1 MARLPNDTELWRCSH
16 GAFRSRRARQAIRAI
31 SSASGNATGQIG
43 CSDGAWRYRQVPGHH
58 FEKLKGGRG
67 DTYSIRI
74 NDQWRICFKWPAT
87 SPGPEDV
94 TVEDYH

>member
-1 MARLPNDTELWRCSH
+1 MIRSYGDTRTARFARGERVRQFEP
-16 GAFRSRRARQAIRAI
+16 FRRQAETRLDRLDA
-31 SSASGNATGQIG
+31 ATVLGDI
-43 CSDGAWRYRQVPGHH
+43 AKFPGHH
-58 FEKLKGGRG
+58 LEKLKGDRT

-94 TVEDYH
+94 TIEDYH

>member
-1 MARLPNDTELWRCSH
+1 MIRSYGDARTARFARGERVRQFEP
-16 GAFRSRRARQAIRAI
+16 FRRQAETRLDRLDA
-31 SSASGNATGQIG
+31 ATVLGDI
-43 CSDGAWRYRQVPGHH
+43 AKFPGHH

-74 NDQWRICFKWPAT
+74 NGQWRICFKWPAT

-94 TVEDYH
+94 TIEDYH